1 MGNCWE
7 AEMSPWPPLAEVTS
21 LERMLLSDIWSLWA
35 TGGILAKLAGSLDT
49 SDFMSDNSSS
59 NWFRT

>member
-1 MGNCWE
+1 
-7 AEMSPWPPLAEVTS
+7 MSPWPPEAEVTS